1 VRRQRT
7 TCSIALNACSGK
19 PGRARTFEGFIT
31 MLILLAVFVFGFLV
45 GASSWL
51 VAAAW
56 LEAKRECGRPERGP
70 AVSINRD

>member
-1 VRRQRT
+1 
-7 TCSIALNACSGK
+7 
-19 PGRARTFEGFIT
+19 